1 MSLKITENKGVYFLR
16 GNLNS
21 LTSNFLL
28 KYFEFLKELGH
39 GITINIDLVNE
50 IDAIGMLTL
59 KNLYKSTIGRNQNFW
74 ITGNGCKEIYQ
85 VFMSVDLSE
94 RKIL

>member
-1 MSLKITENKGVYFLR
+1 MSLKITENNGVYFLR
-16 GNLNS
+16 GNLNA

-28 KYFEFLKELGH
+28 KHIELLKELGH
-39 GITINIDLVNE
+39 GITINIDFVNE
-50 IDAIGMLTL
+50 IDAFGMLTL
-59 KNLYKSTIGRNQNFW
+59 RNLYKSTLRRNQNFW

-85 VFMSVDLSE
+85 DFMSEYLLE